1 MKRGKEAFV
10 LIFLFAG
17 TSLFALEIGVWS
29 LQTPKDK
36 FGDPTGEKFY
46 VQAVL
51 GEGKNSIGSTST
63 QVVGI
68 SYPVSNQVAIGLA
81 SISTFSMPLNML
93 FMGPEPIT
101 LYIKDSANKTYSFG
115 GTQTSSDGGVVVI
128 AMHNDSDLIGL
139 LRKKGS
145 YKAVIEGGQW
155 SCSFNFNGGMPQ

>member
-17 TSLFALEIGVWS
+17 TSLFAQELGVWS
-29 LQTPKDK
+29 LQTQEDK
-36 FGDPTGEKFY
+36 FGDATGKKY
-46 VQAVL
+46 YAQTVL

-63 QVVGI
+63 QAVCIVYPLNNLVVI
-68 SYPVSNQVAIGLA
+68 ALVST
-81 SISTFSMPLNML
+81 STFRMPLNML

-115 GTQTSSDGGVVVI
+115 GTHVLSDDGGVMI

-139 LRKKGS
+139 LRKKDS
-145 YKAVIEGGQW
+145 YKAVIEGNQW
-155 SCSFNFNGGMPQ
+155 RCSFNFNGGMPQ

>member
-1 MKRGKEAFV
+1 MKRGKKAFV

-29 LQTPKDK
+29 LQTLTDK

-46 VQAVL
+46 VQIVF

-63 QVVGI
+63 QEVGI
-68 SYPVSNQVAIGLA
+68 SYLVNQVAIVLA
-81 SISTFSMPLNML
+81 STSTFRMPLHML

-115 GTQTSSDGGVVVI
+115 GTQISSDGGVNI
-128 AMHNDSDLIGL
+128 AMHNDPDLIGL

-145 YKAVIEGGQW
+145 YKAVIEGDQW